1 MEIDNV
7 LFGVEIEW
15 NTNASDWRVI
25 DSMRTAGLEVVS
37 CSRTDFLPDVWG
49 LKHDG
54 SIGRGWEIVS
64 PPCSLSR
71 LQSDLHKFALGL
83 KHMRESFGFPSRAG
97 QRCGVHVHVSN
108 VGEGTVDGLRAI
120 ARRALAF
127 EDTLDLLLPDSRRAN
142 NNTFC
147 RSNVLS
153 NMAWGYNGS
162 FDERCE
168 RMFDV
173 LGSTGSVAEMVSR
186 VSPSRYYKINF
197 EALDR
202 HGTIEWRHHGASL
215 NATKIAS
222 WAEFVAR
229 FCLVSS
235 AQQRVWKRKPGP
247 QSERFRKMMRGMPS
261 SLMRYMSDR
270 MVRLNGSAA
279 LERA

>member
-1 MEIDNV
+1 MEIDNAV
-7 LFGVEIEW
+7 FGVEIEW
-15 NTNASDWRVI
+15 NTAASDYRVM
-25 DSMRTAGLEVVS
+25 DSLRTVGLEVDA
-37 CSRTDFLPDVWG
+37 CSRTDFLPDAWG
-49 LKHDG
+49 LKRDG
-54 SIGRGWEIVS
+54 SIGQGWEIVS

-71 LQSDLHKFALGL
+71 LQSDLVKFVAGL
-83 KHMRESFGFPSRAG
+83 KHMRDVFGHTSRAG

-127 EDTLDLLLPDSRRAN
+127 EDTLDLLLPESRRAN

-153 NMAWGYNGS
+153 NGSWGYGGS

-173 LGSTGSVAEMVSR
+173 LGATGSVAEMVSR

-197 EALDR
+197 ESLDR

-215 NATKIAS
+215 NANKIAA

-229 FCLVSS
+229 FCLVS
-235 AQQRVWKRKPGP
+235 AIQQRVWKRKPGP

-270 MVRLNGSAA
+270 MVRLNGSAV
-279 LERA
+279 LESA